1 MATNKDIVIVGAGAA
16 GIAAARRLKELLQD
30 FIVLE
35 AAPQIGGRCRTDR
48 DTFGLSIDLGAHWL
62 HSPALNPLTGFAAA
76 HGISIGGELH
86 SRYSRNG
93 VWLDD
98 SETDACTSYVE
109 SCFARID
116 AAGMDIAIP
125 DLFPDRSSPWHAVFE
140 AEIQAKQGL
149 APEQSSS
156 GDFVNYVWEGADL
169 PVLDGYGTLLARLA
183 ADLPIRINTPVTRI
197 DRSPRQHMLLETA
210 DGSIAAKH
218 VILTVSNAALSH
230 IHFTPSLPDWKQAAI
245 AALPMGHCNKIAL
258 RFTQPVFG
266 DLDGS
271 LIVPLRS
278 ARESVEL
285 VVREDGKDAA
295 TCLVNGPF
303 ARDLAAAGKAA
314 MKDYALERLAEIFGG
329 AIRQA
334 VVDEAVFA
342 NWDADPYIGGCYSV
356 AMPSAAHLR
365 QDLARPVDDRLFF
378 AGEATSLQFMGDV
391 HGAWFT
397 GIAAAEAAARA
408 Q

>member
-1 MATNKDIVIVGAGAA
+1 
-16 GIAAARRLKELLQD
+16 
-30 FIVLE
+30 
-35 AAPQIGGRCRTDR
+35 
-48 DTFGLSIDLGAHWL
+48 
-62 HSPALNPLTGFAAA
+62 
-76 HGISIGGELH
+76 
-86 SRYSRNG
+86 
-93 VWLDD
+93 
-98 SETDACTSYVE
+98 
-109 SCFARID
+109 
-116 AAGMDIAIP
+116 
-125 DLFPDRSSPWHAVFE
+125 
-140 AEIQAKQGL
+140 
-149 APEQSSS
+149 
-156 GDFVNYVWEGADL
+156 
-169 PVLDGYGTLLARLA
+169 
-183 ADLPIRINTPVTRI
+183 
-197 DRSPRQHMLLETA
+197 MLLETA